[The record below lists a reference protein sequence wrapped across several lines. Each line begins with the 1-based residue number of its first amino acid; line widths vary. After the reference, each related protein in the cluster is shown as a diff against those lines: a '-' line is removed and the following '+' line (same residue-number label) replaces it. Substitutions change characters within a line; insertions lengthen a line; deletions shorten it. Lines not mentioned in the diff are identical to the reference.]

1 MKKFLIGVIVICFL
15 ASVLFLGTSCN
26 KTGSTT
32 TASKE
37 VSTAIEENA
46 VLNVLLMSQSGY
58 TEEDIN
64 KITTE
69 FTTKYPNIKVNLTF
83 VAYESLHDKIVTSF
97 ASGQGFDI
105 VLVDCVWPSEFAS
118 AGYLLDVTDK
128 ITDEMKKDVYPSV
141 FKSGIFKDRYY
152 AIPWLNDI
160 PYFYYN
166 EKILKDAGFNA
177 PPKTWTELIAQSK
190 EIKAKGLVQYPYIDA
205 WPLTEELAVQYGI
218 YLNAFGGDFLDK
230 NSKPILDSKAV
241 QALDFMVNGIKDGYI
256 NPASIEMHYDDV
268 RNVLGQGNAAFAMG
282 WTYAFGLLN
291 DSKESKVAG
300 NIKVALIPGE
310 KTVSTSMNGGM
321 GLGISSK
328 SKYPNAAWKYVEYL
342 SSKDVQR
349 RFSQNSLPIWMS
361 LYDDPE
367 VIKTQPDL
375 VPVSKEQYKYVVNRP
390 STPWY
395 EEYSKTLQLEIHNV
409 LTGSKT
415 SQEAIDAINK
425 KAEELGQKYGS

>member
-1 MKKFLIGVIVICFL
+1 MKKFILLVTILCFV
-15 ASVLFLGTSCN
+15 ATVLFVGTGCN
-26 KTGSTT
+26 NTESATT
-32 TASKE
+32 VSKE
-37 VSTAIEENA
+37 TSTAIEENA
-46 VLNVLLMSQSGY
+46 ALNVLLMSQSGY

-64 KITTE
+64 KITAE
-69 FTTKYPNIKVNLTF
+69 FTTKYPKIAVNLTF

-97 ASGQGFDI
+97 ASDQGFDV
-105 VLVDCVWPSEFAS
+105 VLVDCVWPAEFAS
-118 AGYLLDVTDK
+118 AGYLLDVTDR

-141 FKSGIFKDRYY
+141 LQSGIFMDKYY

-166 EKILKDAGFNA
+166 AKILKDAGFDA

-190 EIKAKGLVQYPYIDA
+190 EIKAKGLVEYPFIDA

-230 NSKPILDSKAV
+230 DLKPILDSKAV
-241 QALDFMVNGIKDGYI
+241 QALDFMINGIKDGYI

-268 RNVLGQGNAAFAMG
+268 RNVLGQGNAAFVMG
-282 WTYAFGLLN
+282 WTYAFGMLN
-291 DSKESKVAG
+291 DAKESKVAG

-328 SKYPNAAWKYVEYL
+328 CKYPNAAWKYVEYL

-367 VIKTQPDL
+367 VIKIQPDL
-375 VPVSKEQYKYVVNRP
+375 VPVSKEQYNYVVNRP
-390 STPWY
+390 LTPWY
-395 EEYSKTLQLEIHNV
+395 SEYSKTLQLEIQNA
-409 LTGSKT
+409 LAGSKT

-425 KAEELGQKYGS
+425 KAEELGLKYGK